1 MHEIFGHALKN
12 LGTERIDIQLE
23 TTTADHLKL
32 REQTNYRYS

>member
-23 TTTADHLKL
+23 TTTADHLKIERADQL
-32 REQTNYRYS
+32 SV